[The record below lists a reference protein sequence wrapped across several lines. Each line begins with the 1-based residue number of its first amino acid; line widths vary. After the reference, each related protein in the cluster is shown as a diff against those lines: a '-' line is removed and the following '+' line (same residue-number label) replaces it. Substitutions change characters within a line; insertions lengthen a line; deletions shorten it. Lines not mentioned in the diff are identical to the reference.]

1 MEEQVGQ
8 LWHRLIT
15 RVANPHYPAAA
26 VRLEEISHTAG
37 ILFRALG
44 GDGGLR
50 VEATNATEHGA
61 RRGWLQRIAGTQ
73 GTVELSWRD
82 DLALRLPAVI
92 DCFPDSALNRDLYL
106 WLAAL
111 AAQARPQAAADWFA
125 GSQQQTLQVLQQY
138 PGMRARYRRL
148 VEAHL
153 AQRPLP
159 RQLPPAEAQQEDALR
174 DALEKPGRRDRL
186 PHARRAPQPVLLWLH
201 PEPPVPAAGQDNR
214 QPDAG
219 RGEPE
224 ARSKA
229 LDDQRRRRA
238 ERVDMPESD
247 RGLVTLRMEN
257 IFTWGEFAR
266 VDRGAEENEE
276 LDQATEAAE
285 SMDNFSVT
293 REGKSVGSRLRF
305 DLDLPSASCDD
316 QPVGHGIRLPEWD
329 YRAQRLL
336 PEHCRVQP
344 LIAVDA
350 APCQLPQ
357 RLRRTAIKLRA
368 RFQQLAPARIWLGE
382 QQEGTE
388 IDLDAYLRFCS
399 ERAAG
404 QAVAA
409 DRLYRDLRNGAR
421 DLACLLLAD
430 LSLSTDSWISDYARV
445 IDVIRD
451 SLLLFAESLA
461 ATGDRFAM
469 YGFSSRC
476 RDPVRFHQLKGFTES
491 YNDRVRG
498 RINVIKPGYYTRM
511 GTAIRHASR
520 LLADQPAGRRLLLL
534 LTDGKPNDLDKYEG
548 RYGIEDT
555 RHALRQARESGLQPF
570 CVTVD
575 RKAGEYLPHLFGSGG
590 YVVIRKPSQLPRQLP
605 LLYARLTG

>member
-1 MEEQVGQ
+1 
-8 LWHRLIT
+8 
-15 RVANPHYPAAA
+15 
-26 VRLEEISHTAG
+26 
-37 ILFRALG
+37 
-44 GDGGLR
+44 
-50 VEATNATEHGA
+50 
-61 RRGWLQRIAGTQ
+61 
-73 GTVELSWRD
+73 
-82 DLALRLPAVI
+82 
-92 DCFPDSALNRDLYL
+92 
-106 WLAAL
+106 
-111 AAQARPQAAADWFA
+111 
-125 GSQQQTLQVLQQY
+125 
-138 PGMRARYRRL
+138 
-148 VEAHL
+148 
-153 AQRPLP
+153 
-159 RQLPPAEAQQEDALR
+159 
-174 DALEKPGRRDRL
+174 
-186 PHARRAPQPVLLWLH
+186 
-201 PEPPVPAAGQDNR
+201 
-214 QPDAG
+214 
-219 RGEPE
+219 
-224 ARSKA
+224 
-229 LDDQRRRRA
+229 
-238 ERVDMPESD
+238 
-247 RGLVTLRMEN
+247 
-257 IFTWGEFAR
+257 
-266 VDRGAEENEE
+266 
-276 LDQATEAAE
+276 
-285 SMDNFSVT
+285 
-293 REGKSVGSRLRF
+293 
-305 DLDLPSASCDD
+305 
-316 QPVGHGIRLPEWD
+316 
-329 YRAQRLL
+329 L

-469 YGFSSRC
+469 YGFSSRR